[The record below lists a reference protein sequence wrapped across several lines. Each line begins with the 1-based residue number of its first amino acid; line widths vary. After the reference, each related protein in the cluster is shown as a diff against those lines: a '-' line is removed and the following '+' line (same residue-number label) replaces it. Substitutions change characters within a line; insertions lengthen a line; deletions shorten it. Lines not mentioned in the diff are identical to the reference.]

1 VTFRVCWT
9 FGFVVWVKAPA
20 AGLEVNFKVCW
31 MFGFVVWA
39 KVPAAGLEV
48 NFKVCWRFGFEVR
61 AKVPAVCLAEG
72 LEVGSVVVFAC
83 TVIKDLALLLPNGN

>member
-31 MFGFVVWA
+31 RFGFVVWA

-48 NFKVCWRFGFEVR
+48 NIKVCWRFGFEVW
-61 AKVPAVCLAEG
+61 AKVPELTDPLLSILRTNEC
-72 LEVGSVVVFAC
+72 SC